1 MLEIY
6 NEEIKDLLARGKAAA
21 AAAGSAKG
29 LKVTHDASGHTTVAD
44 LTLVDVNTPAAVA
57 SLLGRAMEKRSVGC
71 TAMNEQS
78 SRSHMVFTLR
88 IDGANEGSQLK
99 VGGVL
104 NLIDL
109 AGSERVKESG
119 ATGARLT
126 EAQNINRSL
135 SALGDVIF
143 AIANK
148 ERHVPFRN
156 SKLTYL
162 LQPCLGGDAKTLM
175 FVNVNPLSDY
185 ANESL
190 CSLRFAAKV
199 NACEVGVARRN
210 VKAG

>member
-1 MLEIY
+1 
-6 NEEIKDLLARGKAAA
+6 
-21 AAAGSAKG
+21 
-29 LKVTHDASGHTTVAD
+29 
-44 LTLVDVNTPAAVA
+44 
-57 SLLGRAMEKRSVGC
+57 
-71 TAMNEQS
+71 
-78 SRSHMVFTLR
+78 MVFTLR
-88 IDGANEGSQLK
+88 IDGRNAGSQLRA
-99 VGGVL
+99 GGVL

-143 AIANK
+143 ALASK

-156 SKLTYL
+156 SRLTYL

-175 FVNVNPLSDY
+175 FVNVSPLSDY

-190 CSLRFAAKV
+190 CSLRFASKV
-199 NACEVGVARRN
+199 NACEIGVARRN